1 MAQVYRFCIEPSI
14 KKIMK
19 EWLEK
24 QKSQEADMLSA
35 VSIQAKQVADDL
47 VPQVRLCALENEMCA
62 DILIKVHFEFGTD
75 KTEIWSEGAV
85 DFPPKQSV
93 SQMFELTYGSETE
106 KK

>member
-1 MAQVYRFCIEPSI
+1 
-14 KKIMK
+14 MK

-24 QKSQEADMLSA
+24 QKSQEKNMLDA
-35 VSIQAKQVADDL
+35 VSIQAKQITDDL

-62 DILIKVHFEFGTD
+62 DILIKVHFEFNDD

-93 SQMFELTYGSETE
+93 SQMFELTYESPEVDE
-106 KK
+106 KE